1 MNATFTLKKS
11 KGDVKVLI
19 DQYSILLATV
29 YLLLGKS
36 RKRSEFE
43 EKFADTNEDFLHT
56 KHHLSHYRDFLPSIK
71 NNAKGIPAKYNEIKY
86 QRLFQ
91 YIENQKV
98 DKSIKKYIKENRG
111 KYFEDFFSIV
121 DSYQNAR
128 FVRWCYVLGL
138 IGFVGAVVSIFLI
151 IKKFTPGDASF
162 FRANIVLVSSLS
174 FILYGSLFNLIYH
187 GKVKSTWLKSRF
199 LINVECCF
207 QRLDELEMALTQKLN
222 LNCNDNFKGNY
233 DNPDDFSIPFVARV
247 HKENPTLPSNII
259 NTFIE
264 LNYIQVAT
272 DPNKLVPI
280 KKEIVVTYF
289 REKCPK
295 IKAKEYVEYFNN
307 FTKKSQISG
316 DNLRTKGKDKKEYAR
331 QKIKK
336 YEKEIEECIKKH
348 KLVAP
353 NDKNPENSGQR

>member
-1 MNATFTLKKS
+1 MFTRFNLKNS
-11 KGDVKVLI
+11 KGNSNVLI
-19 DQYSILLATV
+19 DQYSILLAIV
-29 YLLLGKS
+29 YLKLGKN

-98 DKSIKKYIKENRG
+98 DKSIMKYIKENRG

-121 DSYQNAR
+121 DSYQNER
-128 FVRWCYVLGL
+128 FVKWCYALGL
-138 IGFVGAVVSIFLI
+138 IGIIGAAVSIFLI
-151 IKKFTPGDASF
+151 IKKFTPGENSF
-162 FRANIVLVSSLS
+162 FWGNIALVSSLS
-174 FILYGSLFNLIYH
+174 FILYGFLFNRIYH

-222 LNCNDNFKGNY
+222 LNCNDKFKGNY
-233 DNPDDFSIPFVARV
+233 DNPDDFSIPFAARV
-247 HKENPTLPSNII
+247 HKENPNLYSNII

-264 LNYIQVAT
+264 LNYIQMAT
-272 DPNKLVPI
+272 DSNKLVAI
-280 KKEIVVTYF
+280 EKEIVVTYF
-289 REKCPK
+289 RENCPK

-316 DNLRTKGKDKKEYAR
+316 NNLKLKKSDKEEYATR
-331 QKIKK
+331 KTKK
-336 YEKEIEECIKKH
+336 YEAEIEKCLKKH
-348 KLVAP
+348 KLTP
-353 NDKNPENSGQR
+353 DDKNPEKSGQH